1 MLHGGS
7 GSPLYIQL
15 VLPGRMLNYRQLQ
28 PVGQKRLGRDVSVCF
43 GTNPKVKVKEALHR
57 MHTFRVPGNF
67 RVALEC
73 NPKVFLRGRS
83 IRNTYFSGWPPLGLY
98 NIKSKPPEP
107 EITFIGHVAFHGLVL
122 PALYWGP
129 VPKRGSTEKSKMCF
143 PPEQGSLNWENFNHT
158 TV

>member
-15 VLPGRMLNYRQLQ
+15 LLPGRVLNYRQLQ

-73 NPKVFLRGRS
+73 NPKVFLQGS
-83 IRNTYFSGWPPLGLY
+83 LIRNTYFSGWPPLGLC
-98 NIKSKPPEP
+98 NIRSNPPEP
-107 EITFIGHVAFHGLVL
+107 EITFIGHVALT
-122 PALYWGP
+122 A
-129 VPKRGSTEKSKMCF
+129 SCF
-143 PPEQGSLNWENFNHT
+143 QLCTGAPFPNGVQRKNLRCVSPLNG
-158 TV
+158 VC